1 LGMQDVVLLVPTLD
15 TMEVMKPL
23 LNRSFKIDAAVK
35 GGLNNLNISKLTV
48 RTLDDTY
55 LSAAGT
61 VRNAMD
67 FNNIFLNLTVN
78 SFRSSR
84 RDIHR
89 LVSKS
94 MLPAGY
100 EIPNSLNLR
109 GKVTGGL
116 NNFRTNLALATT
128 AGNANL
134 VAAYRAGRDTS
145 YQ

>member
-1 LGMQDVVLLVPTLD
+1 
-15 TMEVMKPL
+15 
-23 LNRSFKIDAAVK
+23 
-35 GGLNNLNISKLTV
+35 
-48 RTLDDTY
+48 DTY

-84 RDIHR
+84 RDIDR

-94 MLPAGY
+94 MLPAGF
-100 EIPNSLNLR
+100 EIPSSLNLR
-109 GKVTGGL
+109 GKVTGAL
-116 NNFRTNLALATT
+116 NNFTTNLALTTT

-145 YQ
+145 YQATVKIDNFDIGN